1 MRTRLTPAFVQKA
14 TAMRGQDRTIFWDE
28 TLRGFGFV
36 VTANGARSFCV
47 QYRAGRRSR
56 RMTIPAVLGLEQAR
70 KQAKALLG
78 QAAMNQDPLAE
89 RRKREQAAE
98 NTLGSVVDK
107 YFRREGKA
115 QRSGRIKRAIFER
128 LILPKLG
135 ARQIDDIRRQDAVR
149 LLDKIEDENGPVMA
163 DRVLAILGRLF
174 SWHASRSD
182 DFRSPLVRGM
192 RRSNPTERARTRIL
206 TDAELRTV
214 WTAAD
219 RRQDAFAYL
228 VRFLL
233 LTAARRSEAAD
244 MTREELDG
252 ADWVIPGARY
262 KTKRDHLIPLS
273 GKAQAL
279 LGTMPRIGPAAFV
292 FTTSG
297 TRPITS
303 FGAMKTAFDEVSGV
317 TDWRLHDLRRTARS
331 LMSRAGVDAD
341 IAERCLGHA
350 VRGVRGVYD
359 RYGYRDEKARAFEAL
374 AGLIER
380 IVDPQPNI
388 IATRGS

>member
-36 VTANGARSFCV
+36 VTANGARSYCV

-89 RRKREQAAE
+89 RRKQQQATE
-98 NTLGSVVDK
+98 NTLRSVVEE
-107 YFRREGKA
+107 YFRREGKG

-135 ARQIDDIRRQDAVR
+135 ARRIDDIRRHDVVR

-174 SWHASRSD
+174 SWHASRSE

-214 WTAAD
+214 WTTAD
-219 RRQDAFAYL
+219 TRQDAFACL

-292 FTTSG
+292 FTTTG
-297 TRPITS
+297 TIPITS